1 MCGSSS
7 ACRRELRPPSVGG
20 ASSSGSS
27 AAAGKGVGSRKAEAM
42 RAEKASTSCRGVPAA
57 DHPSSLLPRA
67 ALSDRSLGTSA
78 PADEESVLCVAAD
91 RALRSSC
98 SAYSCSV
105 LGTAGLLAAS
115 GQDSGDHSAI
125 QAALS
130 VDAHVLGARL
140 AECGRQGGY
149 KTRTGHTAVRVQ
161 EAKRTGVSRSMS
173 RSRTSMHRT
182 SMSRSSAPVDVSGGR
197 ARRPRHHPRP
207 RRVVG
212 AGGAREEPARRVKM
226 RGRLSLRL
234 SRFLASKLVS
244 WPPC

>member
-1 MCGSSS
+1 MR
-7 ACRRELRPPSVGG
+7 AEMTARLHTE
-20 ASSSGSS
+20 
-27 AAAGKGVGSRKAEAM
+27 AEAM

-78 PADEESVLCVAAD
+78 PADDESVLCVAAD

-130 VDAHVLGARL
+130 VDRTFGRAFWVWHEVWQAR
-140 AECGRQGGY
+140 GWPQ
-149 KTRTGHTAVRVQ
+149 RTGFSAVSPGIQ
-161 EAKRTGVSRSMS
+161 
-173 RSRTSMHRT
+173 
-182 SMSRSSAPVDVSGGR
+182 
-197 ARRPRHHPRP
+197 
-207 RRVVG
+207 
-212 AGGAREEPARRVKM
+212 
-226 RGRLSLRL
+226 
-234 SRFLASKLVS
+234 
-244 WPPC
+244 